1 MYALLPY
8 AQYVIFF
15 TAGFMFLP
23 TGRDVIRPGLPLLP
37 KDKELFDAMNRDPVA
52 YPTAAF
58 MWRVFGVNFVTL
70 SIIKF
75 LTLFALAAGAGEVD
89 SMATSLVY
97 CFCVYG
103 LVAIGILG
111 FYIPKFTEKKADIIP
126 FFALFALET
135 IAWFAIA
142 LS

>member
-1 MYALLPY
+1 MVAALLPY
-8 AQYVIFF
+8 AQYVIYF

-37 KDKELFDAMNRDPVA
+37 KDKELFDVMNRDPVA
-52 YPTAAF
+52 APGSAF

-75 LTLFALAAGAGEVD
+75 LTLSGLAAGAPDG
-89 SMATSLVY
+89 TLPPTLVY

-111 FYIPKFTEKKADIIP
+111 FYIPKFKEKKADLIP

-135 IAWFAIA
+135 IAWWAIA

>member
-1 MYALLPY
+1 
-8 AQYVIFF
+8 
-15 TAGFMFLP
+15 
-23 TGRDVIRPGLPLLP
+23 
-37 KDKELFDAMNRDPVA
+37 MNRDPVA
-52 YPTAAF
+52 YPCSAF

-75 LTLFALAAGAGEVD
+75 LTLSALEAGDAL
-89 SMATSLVY
+89 ATSLLY

-126 FFALFALET
+126 FFALFTLET

>member
-1 MYALLPY
+1 
-8 AQYVIFF
+8 
-15 TAGFMFLP
+15 MFLP

-75 LTLFALAAGAGEVD
+75 LTLSALAAEDAL
-89 SMATSLVY
+89 ATSLLY

>member
-1 MYALLPY
+1 MFALLAY
-8 AQYVIFF
+8 AKYVIMF

-23 TGRDVIRPGLPLLP
+23 TGRDIIRPGLPLLP
-37 KDKELFDAMNRDPVA
+37 KDKELFDVMNRDPVA
-52 YPTAAF
+52 APGSAF

-75 LTLFALAAGAGEVD
+75 LTLSALEAGD
-89 SMATSLVY
+89 TLATSLLY

-111 FYIPKFTEKKADIIP
+111 FYIPKFSEKKADIMP

-135 IAWFAIA
+135 IAWWSIA
-142 LS
+142 LSAQ

>member
-1 MYALLPY
+1 MVAALLPY
-8 AQYVIFF
+8 AQYVIYF

-75 LTLFALAAGAGEVD
+75 LTLSALAAGDAL
-89 SMATSLVY
+89 ATSLLY

-111 FYIPKFTEKKADIIP
+111 FYIPKFSEKKADIIP

-135 IAWFAIA
+135 IAWWAIA

>member
-1 MYALLPY
+1 
-8 AQYVIFF
+8 
-15 TAGFMFLP
+15 MFLP

-52 YPTAAF
+52 SPGSAF

-75 LTLFALAAGAGEVD
+75 LTLNALGAGAAEAD
-89 SMATSLVY
+89 SIMATSLLY

-111 FYIPKFTEKKADIIP
+111 FYIPKFKEKKADIIP

-135 IAWFAIA
+135 IAWWAIA